1 MFKWFRNIKNK
12 IKKAIA
18 KKMLKNILNDIKDDL
33 PEIKTEVIELIK
45 VNGSELLDEIKETI
59 TEFIKAKIRR
69 ERVILSNKEW
79 L

>member
-1 MFKWFRNIKNK
+1 MKLFKNLKSK

-18 KKMLKNILNDIKDDL
+18 KKMLKNVLNDIKDDL
-33 PEIKTEVIELIK
+33 PSIKTEVTELIK

-69 ERVILSNKEW
+69 ERTDLSDK
-79 L
+79 